1 MKKQQITA
9 GGLSV
14 RQIGAV
20 AAGNALEFYDFL
32 TFSFF
37 ATQIGDVFFPLQ
49 SADGRLLLALATFGV
64 GFLVRPLGGFLIGR
78 MGDTRG
84 RKPAMLLSFW
94 LAGVSIVGLALTP
107 SYASIGLAAPALV
120 VIFRLVQGF
129 ALGGEV
135 GPASAFLME
144 AAPPS
149 RRGLYVALQ
158 FSTQWFGPL
167 VAGIVGLILTSLL
180 TNGELTQ
187 WGWRVAF
194 MVGALVV
201 PFGLFV
207 RRHLPETLP
216 PRDETPGRA
225 KVQWGVIIRGLFMM
239 LAATIATYTLQYLT
253 TFATHT
259 LGLVPSIAFGGAAI
273 CGLCGTLFT
282 LLGGYLADRLGRKPV
297 MITAATL
304 LAGLIAFFPVLTS
317 TMLGLKSTDFNLMDL
332 ARLYGASRWQT
343 LWKVQLPST
352 LPYLL
357 SGMKTGGVI
366 ALIGEVT
373 AEFAAGSGTA
383 SGLAWRITE
392 SSNRLEIATT
402 FAAVALLAILGVA
415 IFSALSLLEWLLL
428 RRWHESAIVARD

>member
-304 LAGLIAFFPVLTS
+304 LALTVPPAFMAMVTMKTGAALLVGAALMAIFLALALPAMLVSLMENLPVSSRSGAVGTLYALAISIFGGTAQFAVQALITLTGSPLVPAWYMTGAVLLGLIALTGMRETAPVKI
-317 TMLGLKSTDFNLMDL
+317 GLKN
-332 ARLYGASRWQT
+332 
-343 LWKVQLPST
+343 
-352 LPYLL
+352 
-357 SGMKTGGVI
+357 
-366 ALIGEVT
+366 
-373 AEFAAGSGTA
+373 
-383 SGLAWRITE
+383 
-392 SSNRLEIATT
+392 
-402 FAAVALLAILGVA
+402 
-415 IFSALSLLEWLLL
+415 
-428 RRWHESAIVARD
+428 